1 MSEFM
6 PELEYFKEYT
16 YKQICD
22 ALGWK
27 YTTGKAKQ
35 IQIKEIESAF
45 EFEHPM
51 NKKTHKQKKS
61 YVFTKQLRAL
71 NKPKRGGVYNTKFIQ
86 PMMDYVMQTDII
98 TGEYKSFGR
107 WLCADL
113 KIFKPAVYDIY
124 TYDETLVKAVCEKN
138 DISNVRLFNDYVR
151 RAKFIMADMFL
162 KALSAL
168 EKQGKIKYR
177 SGYMFV
183 YAADKSE
190 DALTNHFE
198 TDLLNDIVKKVE
210 TSVCNEMKEEHYM
223 MTDLSG
229 RQLLWS
235 INNNHELREEF
246 NLRKVEELLH
256 NYQHELNLHADN
268 LYQMQIFKKLIPDL
282 DKKIPDKDLKD
293 LSVINDKHPLLS
305 YHREVNIIWK
315 ADDPMKND
323 TEDEESVI
331 LLTNKVREKTRAA
344 LLKSK
349 WTDRGGNVWY
359 NYDMSTD
366 DDDMKKIEE
375 LLFVHFDP
383 DYTPNVVDGWMKEFI
398 FDDSDE
404 DFNVDDI

>member
-1 MSEFM
+1 MSEL
-6 PELEYFKEYT
+6 ELNREYT
-16 YKQICD
+16 YKQICEVM
-22 ALGWK
+22 GWK
-27 YTTGKAKQ
+27 CTTGTAKQ
-35 IQIKEIESAF
+35 AQIREIESAF

-61 YVFTKQLRAL
+61 YVFKKQLRAL
-71 NKPKRGGVYNTKFIQ
+71 NKPKHGGVRNTKFIQ
-86 PMMDYVMQTDII
+86 SMMDYLMQTDII

-124 TYDETLVKAVCEKN
+124 TYDETLVKAICEKN
-138 DISNVRLFNDYVR
+138 DISNVRLFNDYLR
-151 RAKFIMADMFL
+151 RAKFTMADMFL

-168 EKQGKIKYR
+168 EKQGKIEYR

-210 TSVCNEMKEEHYM
+210 TSVCNEIKEEHHL

-235 INNNHELREEF
+235 INNNSELREEF
-246 NLRKVEELLH
+246 NLMKVQELMH
-256 NYQHELNLHADN
+256 NYRHELNLHASKF
-268 LYQMQIFKKLIPDL
+268 YQIQAFKKLLPEL
-282 DKKIPDKDLKD
+282 DEKIPDKDLEA

-305 YHREVNIIWK
+305 YHKEVNILWK
-315 ADDPMKND
+315 ADDPMSND
-323 TEDEESVI
+323 TEEAVV

-344 LLKSK
+344 ILKSK
-349 WTDRGGNVWY
+349 WTDKGGNIWY
-359 NYDMSTD
+359 SYDMSTD
-366 DDDMKKIEE
+366 GDDMKKIEE
-375 LLFVHFDP
+375 LLFEHFDP
-383 DYTPNVVDGWMKEFI
+383 EFIPNVEDGWMKEFI

-404 DFNVDDI
+404 DFNVDDL

>member
-1 MSEFM
+1 MSEL
-6 PELEYFKEYT
+6 ELNREYT
-16 YKQICD
+16 YKQICEV
-22 ALGWK
+22 LKWK
-27 YTTGKAKQ
+27 CTTGTAKQ
-35 IQIKEIESAF
+35 AQIREIESAF

-51 NKKTHKQKKS
+51 NKKTHKEKKS
-61 YVFTKQLRAL
+61 YVFTKQLRSL
-71 NKPKRGGVYNTKFIQ
+71 NKPKRGGVYNTKTIQ
-86 PMMDYVMQTDII
+86 SMMDYLMQTDII
-98 TGEYKSFGR
+98 TGAYKSFGR

-113 KIFKPAVYDIY
+113 KIFRSTAYDVH
-124 TYDETLVKAVCEKN
+124 TYNEELVKAVCEN
-138 DISNVRLFNDYVR
+138 NNISKVKLFCDYVR
-151 RAKFIMADMFL
+151 RAKFIVGDMFL
-162 KALSAL
+162 RALSAL
-168 EKQGKIKYR
+168 EKQGKIEYR

-210 TSVCNEMKEEHYM
+210 TSVCNEIKEEHHL

-235 INNNHELREEF
+235 INNNSELREEF
-246 NLRKVEELLH
+246 NLMKVQELMC
-256 NYQHELNLHADN
+256 NYRHELNLHASKF
-268 LYQMQIFKKLIPDL
+268 YQMQAFKKLLPEL
-282 DKKIPDKDLKD
+282 DEKIPDKDLD
-293 LSVINDKHPLLS
+293 ALSVITDKHPLLS
-305 YHREVNIIWK
+305 YHKEVNILWK
-315 ADDPMKND
+315 ADDPMSND
-323 TEDEESVI
+323 TEESVI

-349 WTDRGGNVWY
+349 WTDKGGNVWY

-366 DDDMKKIEE
+366 GDDMKKIEE

-383 DYTPNVVDGWMKEFI
+383 DFTPNVVNGWMKEFI

>member
-1 MSEFM
+1 MSEL
-6 PELEYFKEYT
+6 ELNKEYT
-16 YKQICD
+16 YKQICEV
-22 ALGWK
+22 LGWTY
-27 YTTGKAKQ
+27 YTGGTSRDA
-35 IQIKEIESAF
+35 QIKEIESAF
-45 EFEHPM
+45 EFYHPVS
-51 NKKTHKQKKS
+51 KYTHKEKNS

-71 NKPKRGGVYNTKFIQ
+71 NKPKRGGVYNTKAIQ
-86 PMMDYVMQTDII
+86 PMMNYLMQTDII

-113 KIFKPAVYDIY
+113 KIFKPAVYDMY
-124 TYDETLVKAVCEKN
+124 TYDETLIKAVCEKN
-138 DISNVRLFNDYVR
+138 NISKVKLFCDYVR
-151 RAKFIMADMFL
+151 RAKFIVGDMFL

-168 EKQGKIKYR
+168 EKQGKIEYR

-198 TDLLNDIVKKVE
+198 TDLLNDIVKKIE

-246 NLRKVEELLH
+246 NLRKVEELMH

-268 LYQMQIFKKLIPDL
+268 LYQMQMFKKLLPEL
-282 DKKIPDKDLKD
+282 DEKIPDKDLKD

-305 YHREVNIIWK
+305 YHKEVNIIWK
-315 ADDPMKND
+315 AKND
-323 TEDEESVI
+323 TEGEESVI

-349 WTDRGGNVWY
+349 WTDKGGNVWY

-366 DDDMKKIEE
+366 GDDMKKIEE
-375 LLFVHFDP
+375 LLFEHFDP
-383 DYTPNVVDGWMKEFI
+383 EFIPNVVDGWMKEFI
-398 FDDSDE
+398 FDDL
-404 DFNVDDI
+404 

>member
-1 MSEFM
+1 MSEL
-6 PELEYFKEYT
+6 ELNREYT
-16 YKQICD
+16 YKQICEVM
-22 ALGWK
+22 GWK
-27 YTTGKAKQ
+27 CTTGTAKQ
-35 IQIKEIESAF
+35 AQIREIESAF

-61 YVFTKQLRAL
+61 YVFKKQLRAL
-71 NKPKRGGVYNTKFIQ
+71 NKPKHGGVRNTKFIQ
-86 PMMDYVMQTDII
+86 SMMDYLMQTDII

-124 TYDETLVKAVCEKN
+124 TYDETLVKAICEKN
-138 DISNVRLFNDYVR
+138 DISNVRLFNDYLR
-151 RAKFIMADMFL
+151 RAKFTMADMFL

-168 EKQGKIKYR
+168 EKQGKIEYR

-210 TSVCNEMKEEHYM
+210 TSVCNEIKEEHHL

-235 INNNHELREEF
+235 INNNSELREEF
-246 NLRKVEELLH
+246 NLMKVQELMH
-256 NYQHELNLHADN
+256 NYRHELNLHASKF
-268 LYQMQIFKKLIPDL
+268 YQIQAFKKLLPEL
-282 DKKIPDKDLKD
+282 DEKIPDKDLEA
-293 LSVINDKHPLLS
+293 LFVINDKHPLLS
-305 YHREVNIIWK
+305 YHKEVNILWK
-315 ADDPMKND
+315 ADDPMSND
-323 TEDEESVI
+323 TEEAVV

-344 LLKSK
+344 ILKSK
-349 WTDRGGNVWY
+349 WTDKGGNIWY

-366 DDDMKKIEE
+366 GDDMKKIEE
-375 LLFVHFDP
+375 LLFEHFDP
-383 DYTPNVVDGWMKEFI
+383 EFIPNVEDGWMKEFI

-404 DFNVDDI
+404 DFNVDDL

>member
-1 MSEFM
+1 ML
-6 PELEYFKEYT
+6 ELNKEYT
-16 YKQICD
+16 YKQICEV
-22 ALGWK
+22 LGWK
-27 YTTGKAKQ
+27 CTTGTAKQ
-35 IQIKEIESAF
+35 AQIREIESAF
-45 EFEHPM
+45 EFRHPI

-86 PMMDYVMQTDII
+86 SMMDYLMQTDII

-113 KIFKPAVYDIY
+113 KIFRSTAYDVH
-124 TYDETLVKAVCEKN
+124 TYNEELVKAVCEN
-138 DISNVRLFNDYVR
+138 NNISKVKLFCDYVR
-151 RAKFIMADMFL
+151 RAKFIVGDMFL
-162 KALSAL
+162 RALSAL
-168 EKQGKIKYR
+168 EKQGKIAYK
-177 SGYMFV
+177 SGYVFV
-183 YAADKSE
+183 YAADRSE

-210 TSVCNEMKEEHYM
+210 TSVCNEIKEEHYM
-223 MTDLSG
+223 TTDLSG

-235 INNNHELREEF
+235 INNNSELREEF
-246 NLRKVEELLH
+246 NLMKVQELMC
-256 NYQHELNLHADN
+256 NYRHELNLHASKF
-268 LYQMQIFKKLIPDL
+268 YQIQAFKKLLPEL
-282 DKKIPDKDLKD
+282 DEKIPDKDLEA

-305 YHREVNIIWK
+305 YHKEVNILWK
-315 ADDPMKND
+315 ADDLIKND
-323 TEDEESVI
+323 TEESVI

-366 DDDMKKIEE
+366 GDDMKKIEE

-383 DYTPNVVDGWMKEFI
+383 DFTPNVVDGWMKEFI

>member
-1 MSEFM
+1 MS
-6 PELEYFKEYT
+6 ELEYNKEYT

-22 ALGWK
+22 VLGWK
-27 YTTGKAKQ
+27 YTTGKSKQ

-45 EFEHPM
+45 EFHHPT

-61 YVFTKQLRAL
+61 YIFTKQLRPL

-86 PMMDYVMQTDII
+86 SMMDYLMQTDII

-107 WLCADL
+107 WFCAEL
-113 KIFKPAVYDIY
+113 KIFRSTAYDVH
-124 TYDETLVKAVCEKN
+124 TYNEKLVKAVCEN
-138 DISNVRLFNDYVR
+138 NNISKVKLFCDYVR
-151 RAKFIMADMFL
+151 RAKFIVGDMFL
-162 KALSAL
+162 RALSAL
-168 EKQGKIKYR
+168 EKQGKIAYK

-183 YAADKSE
+183 YAADRSE
-190 DALTNHFE
+190 NTLTNHFE
-198 TDLLNDIVKKVE
+198 TDLLNDIVKKIE
-210 TSVCNEMKEEHYM
+210 TSVCNEIKEEHYM
-223 MTDLSG
+223 RTDLSG

-246 NLRKVEELLH
+246 NLRKVEELMH

-268 LYQMQIFKKLIPDL
+268 LYQMQMFKKLIPDL

-315 ADDPMKND
+315 TDDPIKND
-323 TEDEESVI
+323 AEDEESVI

-349 WTDRGGNVWY
+349 WTDKGGNVWY

-366 DDDMKKIEE
+366 GDDMKKIEE
-375 LLFVHFDP
+375 LLFEHFDP
-383 DYTPNVVDGWMKEFI
+383 EFIPNVVDGWMKEFI

-404 DFNVDDI
+404 DDRML